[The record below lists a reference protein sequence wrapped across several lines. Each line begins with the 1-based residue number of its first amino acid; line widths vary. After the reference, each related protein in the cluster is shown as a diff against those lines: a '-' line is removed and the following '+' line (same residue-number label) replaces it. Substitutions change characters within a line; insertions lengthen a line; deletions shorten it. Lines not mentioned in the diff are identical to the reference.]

1 MKNDWISLYCCFDKI
16 IKGPETSFQFAALS
30 QNHVRNI
37 WHRAHY
43 YLTKF
48 HFGSTKDSKEVSL
61 IVTSIMQ
68 Q

>member
-1 MKNDWISLYCCFDKI
+1 MKNDRISLYYCFDKI
-16 IKGPETSFQFAALS
+16 KGPATSFQSAALS

-48 HFGSTKDSKEVSL
+48 HFGSTKDSEEVSL